1 MKRFLLPLLVLLCSL
16 PVLSEKRNIILEQ
29 CDVLSFDKS
38 NGAQYQVLRGNVRF
52 RHESALM
59 YCDSAYFYDTNNS
72 FDAFGHVRVVD
83 EHATMTSDVLYY
95 DGNTTLMRVRGNV
108 VVNNEGTVLTTNS
121 LDFLRDKNFGY
132 YVGGGKITDPELDL
146 VSQKGYYYPDT
157 KTYFFKTDVVV
168 TNPDYVI
175 KSDSLQYN
183 YDSGK
188 MVLIGPSYVQEKD
201 YTVYTTNAWMNK
213 KTKIGRLY
221 DYSVVVSKDGQR
233 LTADSIYYDMN
244 SKMAKAYHNAEA
256 QDSSQKLIGRG
267 NYAEFWKKYP
277 AKGYLTDHSYVIDYS
292 EKDSLFLTGDT
303 IYGLEI
309 DSSRNEI
316 RAYSHVKFFRDDM
329 QGKCDSMVY
338 SSDDSILAMY
348 GTPIIWSEESRLT
361 GEQINIYMKDQKA
374 DHIHITKNAMIVQ
387 LEEEEMF
394 NQLSG
399 KESKAYLK
407 NNKLTRVDMLG
418 NAVSIYYSK
427 DDRDALI
434 GVNKAHGNAMSIFMK
449 SNKKVDKIV
458 MTPDSEGVLYPPLS
472 VPEEEKKLDKFKWL
486 DDQRPKTKEEIFKK

>member
-1 MKRFLLPLLVLLCSL
+1 MKRFLLPLLLFLWSL
-16 PVLSEKRNIILEQ
+16 PVLSEKNVILEQ

-38 NGAQYQVLRGNVRF
+38 NGAQYQVLKGNVRF
-52 RHESALM
+52 RHGSALM

-83 EHATMTSDVLYY
+83 EKATMTSDVLYY
-95 DGNTTLMRVRGNV
+95 DGNTTLMKIRGNV

-132 YVGGGKITDPELDL
+132 YVGGGKIQDPEFDL

-157 KTYFFKTDVVV
+157 KNYFFKTDVVV
-168 TNPDYVI
+168 THPDYVI

-183 YDSGK
+183 YETGK
-188 MVLIGPSYVQEKD
+188 MMLIGPSRVQEKD
-201 YTVYTTNAWMNK
+201 YTIYTTNAWMNK
-213 KTKIGRLY
+213 KTKLGRLY
-221 DYSVVVSKDGQR
+221 DYSVVVSSDGQR

-244 SKMAKAYHNAEA
+244 NESAKAYHNVEA

-267 NYAEFWKKYP
+267 NYAEFWKKSP
-277 AKGYLTDHSYVIDYS
+277 SWGYLTDRSYVIDYS
-292 EKDSLFLTGDT
+292 EKDSLFLAADT
-303 IYGLEI
+303 IYGVEV
-309 DSSRNEI
+309 DSSKNEI
-316 RAYSHVKFFRDDM
+316 RAYSHVKFYRDDM

-348 GTPIIWSEESRLT
+348 GTPIIWSEESQLT
-361 GEQINIYMKDQKA
+361 GDHIDIYMKDQKT

-387 LEEEEMF
+387 LEEEDMY
-394 NQLSG
+394 NQLAG

-458 MTPDSEGVLYPPLS
+458 MTPDSEGVLYPPLR
-472 VPEEEKKLDKFKWL
+472 VPEEEKRLDKFKWL
-486 DDQRPKTKEEIFKK
+486 DDQRPKAKEDIFVK